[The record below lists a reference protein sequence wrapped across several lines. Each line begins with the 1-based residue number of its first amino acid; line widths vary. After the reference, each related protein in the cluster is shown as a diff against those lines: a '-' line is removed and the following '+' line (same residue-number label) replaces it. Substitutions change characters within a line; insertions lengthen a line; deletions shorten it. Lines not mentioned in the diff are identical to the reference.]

1 VSTRR
6 WTPPQQEFDEYKL
19 VKHLGAG
26 AMGDV
31 FLAHDR
37 LLDRPVAVKF
47 IAADLEAD
55 VGARERFFVE
65 ARAAARLQH
74 PNVVAVYRVG
84 ELEHRPYLISEF
96 VRGERLDKLPRPM
109 PWQRAL
115 ELAIGLARGLAAAHR
130 RGVLHRDI
138 KPANTIL
145 AENGD
150 IKLLDFGLAKLLDTV
165 QELPEPE
172 APPPPVRRRTA
183 PVIVPDAGGGHD
195 DTQLPV
201 NAAAAP
207 VNPAATPIPTT
218 TPTNGHPIGLDTR
231 PSLPAVEKPVAT
243 PKAKPTDE
251 DTREFVTPTP
261 TPPPGALQKSLTDSN
276 PSLTRVGAVMGTP
289 YYMAPEVWRGE
300 TATRRSDVYSL
311 GALIYELCAGH
322 TPNKDIPYQALAV
335 GLQEREAPPPL
346 LEKAPSVD
354 AKLAAVIDRCL
365 RREPSERYESA
376 EQLRDALEQ
385 LAPNQLAKSVP
396 EGNPYRGLAAFESEH
411 RAFFFGRDIAI
422 RGVLDRLRVEP
433 FILVAGDSGVGKSS
447 LCRAGVLPLVAEGAF
462 GSDRTW
468 TTLKLMPGKHPV
480 AAITAA
486 LAPVL
491 DKGEGVISDMLMRD
505 PASLARGLRAL
516 HATDRGLLIFIDQL
530 EELVT
535 LSDPAEAAVIAELIV
550 RLNIPSPGVRLL
562 CTVRGDFLTRLARL
576 PALGDEVT
584 RALYLLGP
592 LTPEGVR
599 DAIVGPAQAKGV
611 RFENEEI
618 VERLIDEAADTHLP
632 LLQFVL
638 AELWDARDTTTNV
651 ITAKSLDDR
660 GGLAG
665 ALAREADGVLERLLP
680 AHRVAARRVLL
691 QLVTAE
697 GTRARV
703 AETELVGD
711 DANARAA
718 VDALVR
724 GRLLVAREDADGAA
738 YEVAHEALIQEWQT
752 LRGWLHDDAD
762 RRVVKERLARA
773 AAEWQ
778 RLGRPREELLSAR
791 QLAEVE
797 KLDSLSAREQ
807 EFVDLSR
814 RTIARSRIGRWAL
827 AAGVVLALA
836 GVYVAVRISDERT
849 RARRVDEQLATAR
862 GALVQAR
869 QLAIDLD
876 ALRLRAF
883 ADFDA
888 SRTEEAEKRWEE
900 VRALAVKT
908 DRAFGDASRAGE
920 TAIMIDPS
928 RDDARG
934 LLAEMIYSRALLAE
948 RDQRHQQ
955 VDELLAR
962 LDLYD
967 STGARRAAWSAPGR
981 VVLDTRPAGAE
992 ILIERWQERAWVK
1005 HQAPV
1010 VAPFDAE
1017 LPRGSYRFTLTIQGR
1032 PPVHYP
1038 VLVGRG
1044 ETVKDT
1050 VDIPSTVPDGFVYV
1064 PPARVFI
1071 GSTAEEGHRRDFQHA
1086 PPLHERRV
1094 GGFFVAKT
1102 ELTYDSWIRWLET
1115 LPAAEREK
1123 RTPRAATFGA
1133 QGYLRLEQVG
1143 GRWRLTLMS
1152 ATERLE
1158 AFDGEPI
1165 VYRARPR
1172 NGSVQWRQLPVTGVS
1187 LEDASAYA
1195 RWLDESGVIKG
1206 ARLCSEE
1213 EWEAAARGADAR
1225 PYAIGDEVK
1234 PEDGNWQWT
1243 YGGDA
1248 SSRGPDEVGSTN
1260 VGATVYGL
1268 DGLVGNVMDMTSQ
1281 TFQGMAASCRG
1292 GSFAYDLGAV
1302 RIEQRNQMEATYR
1315 DITVGVR
1322 LCASSR

>member
-1 VSTRR
+1 MATRR

-47 IAADLEAD
+47 IAADLETD
-55 VGARERFFVE
+55 VGARERFYVE

-74 PNVVAVYRVG
+74 PNVVTVYRVG

-96 VRGERLDKLPRPM
+96 VRGERLDQLPRPM

-150 IKLLDFGLAKLLDTV
+150 IKLLDFGLAKLIDAAV
-165 QELPEPE
+165 PDEPV
-172 APPPPVRRRTA
+172 ATA
-183 PVIVPDAGGGHD
+183 PEKRARSPVMVVSDPGGGHD
-195 DTQLPV
+195 DTVLPLS
-201 NAAAAP
+201 AP
-207 VNPAATPIPTT
+207 SSPGPKATP
-218 TPTNGHPIGLDTR
+218 D
-231 PSLPAVEKPVAT
+231 V
-243 PKAKPTDE
+243 D
-251 DTREFVTPTP
+251 DTRELV
-261 TPPPGALQKSLTDSN
+261 TPPPPSSSPTYGSLKDSN

-289 YYMAPEVWRGE
+289 YYIAPEVWGGE
-300 TATRRSDVYSL
+300 AATRRSDVYSL
-311 GALIYELCAGH
+311 GALIYELCAGQP
-322 TPNKDIPYQALAV
+322 PNRHIPFAELSRAAQDKDA
-335 GLQEREAPPPL
+335 PPL
-346 LEKAPSVD
+346 LTKAPSVD
-354 AKLAAVIDRCL
+354 ARLAVVVDRCL
-365 RREPSERYESA
+365 ARDPAERYESA

-385 LAPNQLAKSVP
+385 LAPNRVAKAVP

-411 RAFFFGRDIAI
+411 RAFFFGRDAAI
-422 RGVLDRLRVEP
+422 RNVLDRLRVEP
-433 FILVAGDSGVGKSS
+433 FLLVAGDSGVGKSS
-447 LCRAGVLPLVAEGAF
+447 LCRAGVLPLVAEG
-462 GSDRTW
+462 GLGPDRTW
-468 TTLKLMPGKHPV
+468 RTLKLVPGKHPV
-480 AAITAA
+480 TAITAA

-491 DKGEGVISDMLMRD
+491 DKGEGAIAELLVRD
-505 PASLARGLRAL
+505 PASLARELRAL
-516 HATDRGLLIFIDQL
+516 HAADRGLLIFIDQL

-535 LSDPAEAAVIAELIV
+535 LAEPVQAAAVAELIV

-592 LTPEGVR
+592 LTPEGIR
-599 DAIVGPAQAKGV
+599 EAIVGPAHSKGV
-611 RFENEEI
+611 RFENEAM
-618 VERLIDEAADTHLP
+618 VERLIDETADTHLP

-638 AELWDARDTTTNV
+638 AELWDARDTTTNL
-651 ITAKSLDDR
+651 ITAQSLESR

-680 AHRVAARRVLL
+680 AHRAAARRVLL

-724 GRLLVAREDADGAA
+724 GRLLVAREDAEGTA
-738 YEVAHEALIQEWQT
+738 YEVAHEALIREWQT
-752 LRGWLHDDAD
+752 LRGWIHDDAD
-762 RRVVKERLARA
+762 QRLVKERLARA

-797 KLDSLSAREQ
+797 KLASLSARDQ

-814 RTIARSRIGRWAL
+814 RTIARGRIRRWAL
-827 AAGVVLALA
+827 AAGVVLALV
-836 GVYVAVRISDERT
+836 GVYVAVRISDQKV
-849 RARRVDEQLATAR
+849 RAHRVDEQLASAR
-862 GALVQAR
+862 GALVDAR
-869 QLAIDLD
+869 RLAGELD
-876 ALRLRAF
+876 TLRAQAF
-883 ADFDA
+883 AKFDG
-888 SRTEEAEKRWEE
+888 SHTDEAEKLWEQ
-900 VRALAVKT
+900 VRALSVKT

-934 LLAEMIYSRALLAE
+934 LLADAIYSRALLAE
-948 RDQRHQQ
+948 GDQRHEQ
-955 VDELLAR
+955 VSELLAR

-967 STGARRAAWSAPGR
+967 TTGARRAAWAAPGH
-981 VVLDTRPAGAE
+981 VVLDSRPAGAQ
-992 ILIERWQERAWVK
+992 ISVERWQERAWVK
-1005 HQAPV
+1005 HQEPV
-1010 VAPFDAE
+1010 VAPFDAA
-1017 LPRGSYRFTLTIQGR
+1017 LPSGSYRFTLTVNGR
-1032 PPVHYP
+1032 PFVRYP

-1050 VDIPSTVPDGFVYV
+1050 VDIPAAVPDGFVYV
-1064 PPARVFI
+1064 PPARVLV
-1071 GSTAEEGHRRDFQHA
+1071 GSTAEEGHRKDFQHA
-1086 PPLHERRV
+1086 PPLHERKV
-1094 GGFFVAKT
+1094 GGFFIAKT
-1102 ELTYDSWIRWLET
+1102 ELSYDEWIRWLET
-1115 LPAAEREK
+1115 LSPSERER

-1133 QGYLRLEQVG
+1133 QGFLRLEQVG
-1143 GRWRLTLMS
+1143 GRWHLTLMPS

-1165 VYRARPR
+1165 TYRARSR
-1172 NGSVQWRQLPVTGVS
+1172 NVSVRWRQLPVTGVS

-1195 RWLDESGVIKG
+1195 RWLDESGTIKG

-1248 SSRGPDEVGSTN
+1248 SSRGPDEVGSSN
-1260 VGATVYGL
+1260 VSATVYGL

-1281 TFQGMAASCRG
+1281 VFEGMAASCRG

-1322 LCASSR
+1322 LCSSLR